1 MSVFPTN
8 DEFHEGKELLVLFI
22 TMEPEV
28 RMDSVKKS
36 VEREDGWIMDG

>member
-22 TMEPEV
+22 TVAPEL
-28 RMDSVKKS
+28 RKNSIKIFGERGWMDN
-36 VEREDGWIMDG
+36 G